1 MPKTS
6 GGRAHNGLRPS
17 TRNKIPSTSNGKTK
31 KGERRTLFLIL
42 FSAAVGLILA
52 GCAANGVPSG
62 VSATVNGIQ
71 ITDAEIVGLTTGSE
85 DAVSADGEEYRNLL
99 TNSIVTT
106 AMVSTAQEQFGIEDL
121 STEEAS
127 DAFLAQASQQDIEL
141 IGRVASNPE
150 LTEHAVDLVIVQL
163 NVRETVK
170 RQLASETEF
179 LQDVWQNDQ
188 NLLMQVC
195 ASHIL
200 VVTEDEANVAKD
212 RFEAGEDFSALASEL
227 SLDTQSPG
235 GALPCPSRPD
245 DFLQPFSSVVATAP
259 VGMVAGPVET
269 QFGWHI
275 VLVES
280 REFPES
286 LDELAADP
294 LRWLPPSIIDS
305 TWIGWINEALEVSDI
320 VVRSQIGTWYP
331 PVDGIIPPAPS
342 P

>member
-1 MPKTS
+1 MKQAVHSSQFTVH
-6 GGRAHNGLRPS
+6 GRRLRFAVF
-17 TRNKIPSTSNGKTK
+17 T
-31 KGERRTLFLIL
+31 
-42 FSAAVGLILA
+42 AAVGLILA

-71 ITDAEIVGLTTGSE
+71 ITDAEIEGFTTGSE
-85 DAVSADGEEYRNLL
+85 DEESTDGDEYRNLL

-106 AMVSTAQEQFGIEDL
+106 AMVSTAQSQFGLEDL
-121 STEEAS
+121 STEEAAE
-127 DAFLAQASQQDIEL
+127 AFLLQASQQDIEL
-141 IGRVASNPE
+141 IGRVAANPE

-179 LQDVWQNDQ
+179 LQNVWQNDQ
-188 NLLMQVC
+188 NLLIQAC
-195 ASHIL
+195 ARHIL
-200 VVTEDEANVAKD
+200 VATEEEASAARD

-245 DFLQPFSSVVATAP
+245 DFLQPFSSVVATAL
-259 VGMVAGPVET
+259 VGVAAGPVET

-275 VLVES
+275 VLVDS
-280 REFPES
+280 RQSPRS
-286 LDELAADP
+286 LDELAEDP

-305 TWIGWINEALEVSDI
+305 TWIGWINDALDVSDI

-331 PVDGIIPPAPS
+331 PVDGIVPPAPS

>member
-1 MPKTS
+1 MPDTRQYPTRKMEN
-6 GGRAHNGLRPS
+6 GR
-17 TRNKIPSTSNGKTK
+17 
-31 KGERRTLFLIL
+31 RRTPFLF
-42 FSAAVGLILA
+42 FFAAALGLVLV

-71 ITDAEIVGLTTGSE
+71 ITDAEVEELTIGSE
-85 DAVSADGEEYRNLL
+85 DDVSTDGEEYRNLL

-106 AMVSTAQEQFGIEDL
+106 AMVSTAQARLGLEDL
-121 STEEAS
+121 STREAS
-127 DAFLAQASQQDIEL
+127 DAFLSQASQQDIEL

-170 RQLASETEF
+170 RKLATETEF

-195 ASHIL
+195 ARHVL
-200 VVTEDEANVAKD
+200 VATEEEAITARD
-212 RFEAGEDFSALASEL
+212 RFEAGEDFSDLATEL

-259 VGMVAGPVET
+259 VGVVAGPVET

-275 VLVES
+275 VLVDS
-280 REFPES
+280 REFPQS
-286 LDELAADP
+286 LDELAEDP

-305 TWIGWINEALEVSDI
+305 AWIGWINEALEASDI

-331 PVDGIIPPAPS
+331 AVDGIIPPAPS

>member
-1 MPKTS
+1 MKQTVHS
-6 GGRAHNGLRPS
+6 SQFTVHS
-17 TRNKIPSTSNGKTK
+17 
-31 KGERRTLFLIL
+31 RRIWIAVFT
-42 FSAAVGLILA
+42 AVVGLILA

-71 ITDAEIVGLTTGSE
+71 ISDAEIEELTIGSE
-85 DAVSADGEEYRNLL
+85 DDVSTDGEEYRNLL

-106 AMVSTAQEQFGIEDL
+106 AMVSTAQAELGLEDL
-121 STEEAS
+121 STKEAS
-127 DAFLAQASQQDIEL
+127 DAFLSQASQQDIEL
-141 IGRVASNPE
+141 IGRVASNPD

-170 RQLASETEF
+170 RKLATETEF
-179 LQDVWQNDQ
+179 LQEVWQNDQ

-195 ASHIL
+195 ARHVL
-200 VVTEDEANVAKD
+200 VATEDEANAARD
-212 RFEAGEDFSALASEL
+212 RFEAGEDLSDLATEL
-227 SLDTQSPG
+227 SLDTVSPG

-259 VGMVAGPVET
+259 VDVLAGPVET

-275 VLVES
+275 VLVDS
-280 REFPES
+280 REFPQS
-286 LDELAADP
+286 LDDLAENP

-305 TWIGWINEALEVSDI
+305 AWIGWINEALEVSDI